1 MRRVR
6 GQAHDECRPSPYL
19 ARNTDASAVRSDK
32 FGDDCQPQSRATAV
46 LAPRPR
52 LLQPVEALED
62 SWQFFFRNARAV
74 IGNDTLDRANSV
86 KGMLSS
92 GIAEQMRRWRGGKEE
107 RDAEG

>member
-1 MRRVR
+1 
-6 GQAHDECRPSPYL
+6 

-32 FGDDCQPQSRATAV
+32 FGDDCQSQPRATAV

-74 IGNDTLDRANSV
+74 IGNDTLDPVAVGTADQPHVAAARRVGQGVVGQIRKN
-86 KGMLSS
+86 L
-92 GIAEQMRRWRGGKEE
+92 AESIGVSR
-107 RDAEG
+107 